1 MQSGFSTLVTQDNSV
16 DEFVTNAK
24 SMFLVLLEE
33 GMRSAGDYAKATGR
47 DVITQEDIL
56 YGLQYQAHQFQNI
69 ENIQSRSKEAITAW
83 ESTDGLKEFKNKT
96 LVFVDEDEKWNISI
110 TDGGFIINDYIWK
123 GIISNDSHKYDFKL
137 KYEYLGE
144 GECEFECDIPDAEK
158 VMDFLLEELV
168 EGFSDE
174 DLDDENEDEKMT
186 VENHEPFKRAPDS
199 HSEQIALM
207 NFYHDH
213 WDEWEPETDV
223 EKLLK
228 ESIDSRLNE
237 ALIQET
243 P

>member
-1 MQSGFSTLVTQDNSV
+1 MQTGFSTLESLDNSV
-16 DEFVTNAK
+16 DEFVTHAK

-69 ENIQSRSKEAITAW
+69 DNIQSRSKEAITAW
-83 ESTDGLKEFKNKT
+83 ESTDGLKEINNKN
-96 LVFVDEDEKWNISI
+96 LVFDDKGCTWNVSI
-110 TDGGFIINDYIWK
+110 NEGGFIANDYVWK
-123 GIISNDSHKYDFKL
+123 GILSNDSHAYDFK
-137 KYEYLGE
+137 YTYQYLDE
-144 GECEFECDIPDAEK
+144 GECELEGNIPDDIVENFD
-158 VMDFLLEELV
+158 DFLYQELV
-168 EGFSDE
+168 DTFSD
-174 DLDDENEDEKMT
+174 DDSADDDSMT

-213 WDEWEPETDV
+213 WDEWVPETDV

-237 ALIQET
+237 ILID

>member
-1 MQSGFSTLVTQDNSV
+1 MQTGFSTLVSQDNSV

-33 GMRSAGDYAKATGR
+33 GMRSAGDYAKASGR
-47 DVITQEDIL
+47 DVVTQEDIL

-69 ENIQSRSKEAITAW
+69 DNIQSRSKEAITAW
-83 ESTDGLKEFKNKT
+83 ESTDGLKEFKSKT
-96 LVFVDEDEKWNISI
+96 LTFINGDDKWDISI

-123 GIISNDSHKYDFKL
+123 GIISNDSQSYDFKFT
-137 KYEYLGE
+137 YQYLGE
-144 GECEFECDIPDAEK
+144 GECELECDIHDDLAEK
-158 VMDFLLEELV
+158 IMDFFFEELI
-168 EGFSDE
+168 EKFSDE
-174 DLDDENEDEKMT
+174 DLDENEEMT

-228 ESIDSRLNE
+228 ETIDSRFTE
-237 ALIQET
+237 EF

>member
-1 MQSGFSTLVTQDNSV
+1 MQTGFNPLVSQDNL

-33 GMRSAGDYAKATGR
+33 GMRSAGDYAKAGGR
-47 DVITQEDIL
+47 DVVTQEDIL

-69 ENIQSRSKEAITAW
+69 DNIQSRSKEAITAW
-83 ESTDGLKEFKNKT
+83 ESTEKEFKNKT
-96 LVFVDEDEKWNISI
+96 LVFANGDDRWNISI
-110 TDGGFIINDYIWK
+110 TDGGFVMNDYIWK
-123 GIISNDSHKYDFKL
+123 GVISNDSQSYDFKL

-144 GECEFECDIPDAEK
+144 GECELECDIHDDIAEK
-158 VMDFLLEELV
+158 IMGFLFEELI
-168 EGFSDE
+168 EKFSDE
-174 DLDDENEDEKMT
+174 ELDDNEKMT

-228 ESIDSRLNE
+228 ESIDSRLQAE
-237 ALIQET
+237 LIQEDR
-243 P
+243 

>member
-1 MQSGFSTLVTQDNSV
+1 MQTGFSTIVSKDTSA

-47 DVITQEDIL
+47 DVVTQEDIL

-69 ENIQSRSKEAITAW
+69 QNIQARSKEAICAW
-83 ESTDGLKEFKNKT
+83 ESTDGLKEFKSKT
-96 LVFVDEDEKWNISI
+96 LIFVDEDEKWNISI

-123 GIISNDSHKYDFKL
+123 GIISNDSQNYDFKL

-144 GECEFECDIPDAEK
+144 GECELECDIPDELAEK
-158 VMDFLLEELV
+158 VMDFLFEELID
-168 EGFSDE
+168 GFE
-174 DLDDENEDEKMT
+174 DDEDEKIT
-186 VENHEPFKRAPDS
+186 VENHEPFKRAHDS

-228 ESIDSRLNE
+228 ESIDSKLTE
-237 ALIQET
+237 EIT
-243 P
+243 HP

>member
-1 MQSGFSTLVTQDNSV
+1 MQTGFNPLVSQDNL

-33 GMRSAGDYAKATGR
+33 GMRSAGDYAKASGR
-47 DVITQEDIL
+47 DVVTQEDIL

-69 ENIQSRSKEAITAW
+69 DNIQSRSKEAITAW
-83 ESTDGLKEFKNKT
+83 ESTEKEFKNKT
-96 LVFVDEDEKWNISI
+96 LVFANGDDRWNISI
-110 TDGGFIINDYIWK
+110 TDGGFVMNDYIWK
-123 GIISNDSHKYDFKL
+123 GVISNDSQSYDFKL

-144 GECEFECDIPDAEK
+144 GECELECDIHDDIAEK
-158 VMDFLLEELV
+158 IMDFLFEELI
-168 EGFSDE
+168 EKFSDE
-174 DLDDENEDEKMT
+174 ELDDNEKMT

-228 ESIDSRLNE
+228 ESIDSRF
-237 ALIQET
+237 IQEDR
-243 P
+243 

>member
-1 MQSGFSTLVTQDNSV
+1 MQTGFNTLVTQDNSV
-16 DEFVTNAK
+16 DAFVTQAK

-33 GMRSAGDYAKATGR
+33 GMRSAGDYAKASGR
-47 DVITQEDIL
+47 DVVTQEDIL
-56 YGLQYQAHQFQNI
+56 YGLQYQAHQFQHI
-69 ENIQSRSKEAITAW
+69 DNIQSRSKEAITAW

-96 LVFVDEDEKWNISI
+96 LVFVDENEKWDISI
-110 TDGGFIINDYIWK
+110 SDGGFVLNDYIWK
-123 GIISNDSHKYDFKL
+123 GIISNDLHNYDFKL

-144 GECEFECDIPDAEK
+144 GECELECDIDDEQAEK
-158 VMDFLLEELV
+158 ILDFLYEELI
-168 EGFSDE
+168 EGFE
-174 DLDDENEDEKMT
+174 DVEENEKIT

-213 WDEWEPETDV
+213 WDEWEPESDV

-228 ESIDSRLNE
+228 ESIDSRINE
-237 ALIQET
+237 AFIEEA